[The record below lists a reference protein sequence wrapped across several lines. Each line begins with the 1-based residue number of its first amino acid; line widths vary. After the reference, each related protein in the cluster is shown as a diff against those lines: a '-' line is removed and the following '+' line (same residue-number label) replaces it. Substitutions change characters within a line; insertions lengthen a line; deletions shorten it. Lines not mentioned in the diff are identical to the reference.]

1 MKRSTYIC
9 LFLVGLCITALAQQ
23 PPRRGGGDDGRSF
36 SLSKLS
42 RSDIEIPDSLLTDSA
57 ALLRDNTVAYNL
69 TPRLGDPYIVQ
80 MDTNRL
86 NFANSTLAE
95 GRSLSVGYLANIGS
109 PAQTRIFSERKEAR
123 DFIFADGYDYYIT
136 TPENAKFYDT
146 KIPYTNVT
154 YTMGGSNQKKEE
166 RLNGVLTLNFGK
178 NINIGGEMDYIY
190 SRGHYNSTGNKLL
203 SYRLFGNYLSDNYE
217 FRAYLSNYN
226 FISHENGGLTDDTY
240 VTDPDSHQD
249 GKLGLDTK
257 SFPVRYTNV
266 FNRIRGKQYFITHRY
281 NLGFYR
287 TLTETDEEG
296 EPIEKFVPV
305 SSIIHTLEYEDNRR
319 HFYTSNQPGTGIDTC
334 YRIPGYTEKDQNIV
348 GIDTGD
354 KEGKRIYDISKNLND
369 RPSSWNLKN
378 TLAISLR
385 EGFQDW
391 VKFGLSAFVA
401 IEKRQFKMM
410 DLPPGLTYDEN
421 LNVATLPTTLN
432 YPGYVIYDEF
442 STYIGA
448 ELSKR
453 QGSILT
459 YNARGELCIVG
470 DDLGEFRLTGDLQTR
485 FPLFKKEAIIKA
497 EGYVKNVTPAFFARH
512 NHSRYFWWDNS
523 FKNEQQIYAGGTIL
537 LEGTKTQISAGI
549 NSIQNHIYYGQ
560 DGTPQQY
567 DGKNLQVI
575 SARLKQDLHYRAF
588 GWENEAAYQYSSN
601 EDIIPLPQWSLYTNI
616 YFKVKIAKVLTLQL
630 GADAHYFSS
639 YYAPYY
645 EPATQQ
651 FQLQA
656 DNSQKVKVGNY
667 PLINGYA
674 NLHLKQARFFI
685 TAYNLGTKFL
695 DPEYFSFA
703 HYPLNPFVLKF
714 GISVKFNN

>member
-1 MKRSTYIC
+1 MKRSLFIC
-9 LFLVGLCITALAQQ
+9 LFLAGFCMTILAQQ
-23 PPRRGGGDDGRSF
+23 PPRRGGGGDDGRSF
-36 SLSKLS
+36 SLSRLS
-42 RSDIEIPDSLLTDSA
+42 HSDIEIPDSLLTDSVQ
-57 ALLRDNTVAYNL
+57 REGVVAYNL
-69 TPRLGDPYIVQ
+69 SPRLGEAYIVP

-86 NFANSTLAE
+86 NFANSTLVE

-109 PAQTRIFSERKEAR
+109 PAQSRIFSERKEMR
-123 DFIFADGYDYYIT
+123 DFIFAEGYDYYIT
-136 TPENAKFYDT
+136 TPENACFYDT
-146 KIPYTNVT
+146 KIPYTNVS
-154 YTMGGSNQKKEE
+154 YTMGGSDQKKEE

-178 NINIGGEMDYIY
+178 QINIGAEMDYIY

-217 FRAYLSNYN
+217 LRGYLSNYN

-240 VTDPDSHQD
+240 VTDPDAHQD

-257 SFPVRYTNV
+257 SFPVRYSNV
-266 FNRIRGKQYFITHRY
+266 FNRIRGKQYFLTHRY

-287 TLTETDEEG
+287 TLAETDEEG

-319 HFYTSNQPGTGIDTC
+319 HFYTSNQSAADGSYD
-334 YRIPGYTEKDQNIV
+334 
-348 GIDTGD
+348 
-354 KEGKRIYDISKNLND
+354 RIYGLSKELQD
-369 RPSSWNLKN
+369 RPSAWNLKN

-391 VKFGLSAFVA
+391 VKFGLSAFVTV
-401 IEKRQFKMM
+401 EKRRFKMM
-410 DLPPGLTYDEN
+410 DLPPGMTYDEN
-421 LNVATLPTTLN
+421 MYILSLPTTLY
-432 YPGYVIYDEF
+432 YPGYTVYDEL
-442 STYIGA
+442 STYVGA

-485 FPLFKKEAIIKA
+485 FPFLKKDAVIKA
-497 EGYVKNVTPAFFARH
+497 EGYVKNVTPAFYTRH
-512 NHSRYFWWDNS
+512 NHSRYFWWDNN
-523 FKNEQQIYAGGTIL
+523 FKNEQQIYAGGSIHLERTRTL
-537 LEGTKTQISAGI
+537 LSAGV
-549 NSIQNHIYYGQ
+549 NSIQNHIYYGKA
-560 DGTPQQY
+560 GTPEQY

-575 SARLKQDLHYRAF
+575 SARLKQDLYYRAF

-601 EDIIPLPQWSLYTNI
+601 EDVIPLPQWSLYTNI
-616 YFKVKIAKVLTLQL
+616 YFTVKLAKVLTLQL

-656 DNSQKVKVGNY
+656 DDDRRVKIGGY

-695 DPEYFSFA
+695 DPEHFSFA

-714 GISVKFNN
+714 GISVNFNN

>member
-1 MKRSTYIC
+1 MKRNIYIY
-9 LFLVGLCITALAQQ
+9 LFLVGFCATALAQQ

-57 ALLRDNTVAYNL
+57 ALQRGGIIAYNL
-69 TPRLGDPYIVQ
+69 SPRLGEPYIVQ

-86 NFANSTLAE
+86 NFANSTLTE

-123 DFIFADGYDYYIT
+123 DFIFADGFDYYIT
-136 TPENAKFYDT
+136 TPENANFYDT

-178 NINIGGEMDYIY
+178 KINIGGELDYIY

-203 SYRLFGNYLSDNYE
+203 SYRLFGNYLSDQYE
-217 FRAYLSNYN
+217 LRAYLSNYN
-226 FISHENGGLTDDTY
+226 FVSHENGGLTDDTY
-240 VTDPDSHQD
+240 VTDPDSHED

-257 SFPVRYTNV
+257 SFPVRYTNA
-266 FNRIRGKQYFITHRY
+266 FNRVRGKQYFLSHRY

-319 HFYTSNQPGTGIDTC
+319 HFTSTNQAGIDTC
-334 YRIPGYTEKDQNIV
+334 YNH
-348 GIDTGD
+348 
-354 KEGKRIYDISKNLND
+354 IYGLSAELHD
-369 RPSSWNLKN
+369 RPSAWNLKN
-378 TLAISLR
+378 TLAVSLR

-401 IEKRQFKMM
+401 IEKRRFKMM
-410 DLPPGLTYDEN
+410 DLPPGLTYDDYMN
-421 LNVATLPTTLN
+421 IATPPTTLN

-448 ELSKR
+448 ELSRR
-453 QGSILT
+453 QGNILT

-485 FPLFKKEAIIKA
+485 FPLFKKEAVIKA

-537 LEGTKTQISAGI
+537 LEGTKTQLSAGI

-601 EDIIPLPQWSLYTNI
+601 EDVIPLPQWSLYTNI

-656 DNSQKVKVGNY
+656 DDYRKVKIGNY

-695 DPEYFSFA
+695 EPDYFSLA